1 VIPSGRQVVLEHG
14 DARAVVVEVGG
25 GLRSYAVGGR
35 ELLDGYAEDERCTS
49 ARGQVLAPWPNRL
62 RGGRY
67 GFGGVDHQVALTEP
81 ETGGAI
87 HGFVRWVR
95 WTATEE
101 TGDAVTMRYALPP
114 QSGWPFALDLA
125 VRYALGPDGL
135 RVETS
140 ATNAGDGPAP
150 AGLGMHPYLR
160 AGGGPIDAARLRAP
174 GRVRL
179 VADDAGIPTGA
190 TAPVAGSDAD
200 FLVARP
206 IGSVELDTGFGDLAR
221 DPDGRARIELAPED
235 GEPTGLWLDEGFA
248 FLMLFTGDGLPD
260 PERRRRGLGV
270 EPMTCAPDALASGDG
285 LAVLAPGETLS
296 AAWGIERPAPSAG

>member
-1 VIPSGRQVVLEHG
+1 MIPSGRQVVLEHG

-35 ELLDGYAEDERCTS
+35 ELLDGYAEDERSTS

-67 GFGGVDHQVALTEP
+67 RFGGVDRQVALTEP

-95 WTATEE
+95 WTPTDR
-101 TGDAVTMRYALPP
+101 TDDTVTMRYALPP

-125 VRYALGPDGL
+125 VRYVLGPDGL

-140 ATNAGDGPAP
+140 ATNTGDGPAP

-179 VADDAGIPTGA
+179 VADDAGIPTGE
-190 TAPVAGSDAD
+190 TAPVEGTDAD
-200 FLVARP
+200 FLAPRP
-206 IGSVELDTGFGDLAR
+206 IGGVELDTGFGDLAR
-221 DPDGRARIELAPED
+221 DPDGRARVELATD
-235 GEPTGLWLDEGFA
+235 DADATVLWLDEGFG

-270 EPMTCAPDALASGDG
+270 EPMTCAPNALASGDG

>member
-1 VIPSGRQVVLEHG
+1 MIPSGRQVVLEHG

-67 GFGGVDHQVALTEP
+67 RFGDVERQLALTEP

-87 HGFVRWVR
+87 HGLVRWVR
-95 WTATEE
+95 WTPTDQAR
-101 TGDAVTMRYALPP
+101 DAVTMRYALPP

-125 VRYALGPDGL
+125 VRYELGPDGL
-135 RVETS
+135 RVRTS

-160 AGGGPIDAARLRAP
+160 AGDGPIDGARLRAP
-174 GRVRL
+174 GRARL
-179 VADDAGIPTGA
+179 VADDDGIPTGE
-190 TAPVAGSDAD
+190 TVPVGEDDD
-200 FLVARP
+200 FLEPRQ
-206 IGSVELDTGFGDLAR
+206 IGGTELDTGFTDLAR
-221 DPDGRARIELAPED
+221 DADGRARVALEAED
-235 GEPTGLWLDEGFA
+235 AEPVVLWLDEGFA
-248 FLMLFTGDGLPD
+248 HLMLFTGDGLPD

-270 EPMTCAPDALASGDG
+270 EPMTCAPNALASGDG
-285 LAVLAPGETLS
+285 LAVLQPGETLT